1 MAIISKINNIALASM
16 SKLQGVSMASVGKF
30 GGVSRTSNQP
40 SIITANLVQHLDA
53 GDSNSYSGTGTNWY
67 DLTTNNVDGTF
78 RGSPTYSST
87 DGGGSFY
94 FDGVD
99 DGIKFDYADAAPIRV
114 GEDSGE
120 VDCTQSPSTCT
131 RTYGNLST
139 YGGFSYQT
147 WVKQVYTNGVA
158 SSFTPF
164 TNNNSVTTT
173 EAPSNQYK
181 YYQGIEIAL
190 GGAGQIVCFFFD
202 GNGGNTSGDRRDRR
216 TANNALDAYA
226 NSWVNIAIVAVGDSV
241 TNNLTDQ
248 IKIYIQGTE
257 VSSYGS
263 STGTGLGLG
272 YRSKFYSTQAQE
284 YHAGIALRRGVFRKG
299 YLSQQLVYDN
309 DLTST
314 EVLQNFNATKTRYG
328 YS

>member
-99 DGIKFDYADAAPIRV
+99 DGIKFDYDDAAPIRV

-120 VDCTQSPSTCT
+120 VDCISSPNSCT

-139 YGGFSYQT
+139 YGGFSYQA
-147 WVKQVYTNGVA
+147 WVKQVYTNG
-158 SSFTPF
+158 TPQAF
-164 TNNNSVTTT
+164 MPFGNNNSVTST
-173 EAPSNQYK
+173 EASSNRYK
-181 YYQGIEIAL
+181 YYQGIEIDL
-190 GGAGQIVCFFFD
+190 GGGGQVICFFFD
-202 GNGGNTSGDRRDRR
+202 GNGGNAGGDRRDRR
-216 TANNALDAYA
+216 TTNNVLDTYA
-226 NSWVNIAIVAVGDSV
+226 NSWVNIAIVAIGDSI

-257 VSSYGS
+257 VSSYAT
-263 STGTGLGLG
+263 STGTGSGLG
-272 YRSKFYSTQAQE
+272 YRSKFQSTQSQP
-284 YHAGIALRRGVFRKG
+284 YHAGVALRRGSFLKG
-299 YLSQQLVYDN
+299 YLSQQLVYNN

>member
-1 MAIISKINNIALASM
+1 MAISKINTIAIASISQLVGK
-16 SKLQGVSMASVGKF
+16 SKGDIASVINQQIP
-30 GGVSRTSNQP
+30 SNQP

-99 DGIKFDYADAAPIRV
+99 DGIKFDYDDAAPIRV

-120 VDCTQSPSTCT
+120 VDCVSSPNSCT

-139 YGGFSYQT
+139 YGGFSYQA

-158 SSFTPF
+158 SAFMPF
-164 TNNNSVTTT
+164 GNNNSVTTT
-173 EAPSNQYK
+173 EAQGVYYR
-181 YYQGIEIAL
+181 YYQGIEIDL
-190 GGAGQIVCFFFD
+190 GGGGQLICFFFD
-202 GNGGNTSGDRRDRR
+202 GNGGNAPSDRRDRR
-216 TANNALDAYA
+216 TNTNVLNTYA
-226 NSWVNIAIVAVGDSV
+226 NSWVNIAIVAAGDSV

-263 STGTGLGLG
+263 STGTGSGLG
-272 YRSKFYSTQAQE
+272 YRAKFSSSQNQN
-284 YHAGIALRRGVFRKG
+284 YHAGVALRRGNFLKG
-299 YLSQQLVYDN
+299 YLSQQLVYNN
-309 DLTST
+309 DLTAS

>member
-1 MAIISKINNIALASM
+1 MAIANKVNGISISTM
-16 SKLQGVSMASVGKF
+16 SKLQGVSLASIGKIS
-30 GGVSRTSNQP
+30 GVSRTSNQP

-87 DGGGSFY
+87 DGGGSLY

-120 VDCTQSPSTCT
+120 VDCVSSPNSCT

-139 YGGFSYQT
+139 YGGFSYQA

-158 SSFTPF
+158 SPF
-164 TNNNSVTTT
+164 MPFGNNNSVTTT
-173 EAPSNQYK
+173 EAQGVYYR
-181 YYQGIEIAL
+181 YYQGIEIDL
-190 GGAGQIVCFFFD
+190 GGGGQLICFFFD
-202 GNGGNTSGDRRDRR
+202 GNGGNSSADRRDRR
-216 TANNALDAYA
+216 TSNNVLDTYA
-226 NSWVNIAIVAVGDSV
+226 NSWVNIAIVAVGDST

-263 STGTGLGLG
+263 SSGTGSGLG
-272 YRSKFYSTQAQE
+272 YRAKFSSSQNQN
-284 YHAGIALRRGVFRKG
+284 YHAGVALRRGSFLKG
-299 YLSQQLVYDN
+299 YLSQQLVYNN
-309 DLTST
+309 DLTAT